1 MARPL
6 RLRPRTKFITS
17 TEGTPPST
25 SAIGGDE
32 RCLVVESGVPIFAR
46 AFRGPR
52 EAREGAVQKQGRGHF
67 RHFPPAARR
76 ERLGPVEPLERR
88 LDCAA
93 LFRADGNDAHVG
105 VDDVEVAREQ
115 VAAVVGHHLQAGQ
128 PVALKVVVWWR
139 RRHGQR

>member
-1 MARPL
+1 M
-6 RLRPRTKFITS
+6 K
-17 TEGTPPST
+17 
-25 SAIGGDE
+25 
-32 RCLVVESGVPIFAR
+32 VGVPIFDR

-93 LFRADGNDAHVG
+93 LFRAEGNDAHVG

-128 PVALKVVVWWR
+128 PVALTFKGTRFGKVAKFVAELAAQNALFTKAAPGRETEVHCR
-139 RRHGQR
+139 AHAPQTV